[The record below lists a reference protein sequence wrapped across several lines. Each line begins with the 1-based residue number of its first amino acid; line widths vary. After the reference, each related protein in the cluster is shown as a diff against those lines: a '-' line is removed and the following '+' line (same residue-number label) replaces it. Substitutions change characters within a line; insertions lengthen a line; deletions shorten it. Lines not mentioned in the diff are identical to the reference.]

1 VSYSAYERVRSNP
14 KFHQLVRRRRRF
26 AWVLSTIVLLS
37 WYGFITVVAFKPDWL
52 RIPITHD
59 AALTVGVPL
68 GAAIIVLGWL
78 LTGWY
83 MVRANTEFDA
93 LTHEVLTEAAR

>member
-1 VSYSAYERVRSNP
+1 
-14 KFHQLVRRRRRF
+14 L
-26 AWVLSTIVLLS
+26 AWALSTVVLLS
-37 WYGFITVVAFKPDWL
+37 WYGFIMVVAFEPDWL
-52 RIPITHD
+52 RIPITRG

-83 MVRANTEFDA
+83 MVRANTEFDT
-93 LTHEVLTEAAR
+93 LTREILTEALR